1 MALKFRP
8 SNQPERK
15 NAAKT
20 PTDLWA
26 MVEHVT
32 GHPPGPSND
41 GSLAYRALF
50 FFWRSRIEER
60 KRSQISNHF
69 FFTHSKVRCVSK
81 TDYFLGFLL
90 RAGDELYWTSTV
102 NGFTSYI
109 IIFPNQ
115 QYQIHLILF
124 VAETSWWKCYGN
136 IFRNFK
142 GSEKQAAMT

>member
-8 SNQPERK
+8 SNQPERR

-41 GSLAYRALF
+41 GSLAYRALVF
-50 FFWRSRIEER
+50 FEQAKLRKGKGNEAKYPRSFLCTF
-60 KRSQISNHF
+60 QI
-69 FFTHSKVRCVSK
+69 RCVSK

-90 RAGDELYWTSTV
+90 KVGDELLL
-102 NGFTSYI
+102 
-109 IIFPNQ
+109 NQ
-115 QYQIHLILF
+115 Y
-124 VAETSWWKCYGN
+124 C
-136 IFRNFK
+136 
-142 GSEKQAAMT
+142 